1 MLAGVPQ
8 GFVLGPLF
16 FLILS
21 SYTKLFAD
29 DTFIFSTVKNVDVS
43 TDQLNSDSQK
53 NLNWDFF

>member
-8 GFVLGPLF
+8 GFVLGSLF

-21 SYTKLFAD
+21 SYTKLFVD

-43 TDQLNSDSQK
+43 TNQLNSDLQK

>member
-8 GFVLGPLF
+8 GFVLGSLL

-21 SYTKLFAD
+21 SYTKLFVD

-43 TDQLNSDSQK
+43 TNQLNSDLQK